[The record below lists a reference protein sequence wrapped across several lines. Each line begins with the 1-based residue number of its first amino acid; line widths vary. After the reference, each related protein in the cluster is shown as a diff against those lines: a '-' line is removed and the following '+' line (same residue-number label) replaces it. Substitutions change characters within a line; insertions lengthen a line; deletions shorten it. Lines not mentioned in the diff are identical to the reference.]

1 MKKRIIFG
9 ILIVLIIGGL
19 VFLLISK
26 SSSKDEITKDMAY
39 NGVSNYCHENYDW
52 SIAKDNPSIMYVT
65 MGEELDNEY
74 QVIFRSYTGAFVYFY
89 VNKTSGLTKIV
100 EKEPNLDIENDIG
113 TINIKDYIK

>member
-65 MGEELDNEY
+65 MGEESDNEY

-100 EKEPNLDIENDIG
+100 EKVPNLDIENEVG
-113 TINIKDYIK
+113 TINIKDYLK